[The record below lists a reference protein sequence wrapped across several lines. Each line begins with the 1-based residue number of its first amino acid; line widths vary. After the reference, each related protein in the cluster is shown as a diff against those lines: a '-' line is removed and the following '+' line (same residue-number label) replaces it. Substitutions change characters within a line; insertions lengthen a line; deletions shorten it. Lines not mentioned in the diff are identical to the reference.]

1 MDPKHSLQD
10 VMRCY
15 HCETPVPPKHC
26 DICHIHLCEACVG
39 KHISDQPKEHYIV
52 SFKMRGITHKC
63 PIHSRKDCTQ
73 RCKRCK
79 IPICSL
85 CGSGEHRPHQKED
98 IFKVMTNINKG
109 IEKDLKDLK
118 NSMFPKYQEA
128 LTNISVQK
136 ADVRKHYQNLKSAL
150 NEQGESLHT
159 EIDTIIQGMKSEI
172 DDMDALHITAMDK
185 QKETINR
192 IINEIKQVILDLE
205 KLLDS
210 KDVCLVSEYTSR
222 NEELRRLPYQFQVT
236 LPTFILQEINREQ
249 IHQQIGSLSKLAIT
263 WQAKRRIRKPRIV
276 KNVQTDYSGYN
287 PLRSVSCLSN
297 SELWTCG
304 TDETMRLYNLHGEL
318 LKSVKTKSKNGPQ
331 DIALTLSGD
340 LVYTDYNNRSINLV
354 RDSRIQTLITLQG
367 WKPLY
372 LCSTSSD
379 DLLVIMNS
387 DDEKQTKVVRYSG
400 SEEKLSIQWDDQFKP
415 LYTAGYTKYLS
426 ENRNFDICVAD
437 NAANAVVVVSATGKL
452 RFVYS
457 GTPATKKSFNPVGI
471 ATDSQANI
479 LTSSHS
485 SIHILNQ
492 DGKNLKIIDHLDLLG
507 VWGLC
512 VDCSDY
518 LFVNDGKKVKK
529 ILYDT

>member
-1 MDPKHSLQD
+1 
-10 VMRCY
+10 
-15 HCETPVPPKHC
+15 
-26 DICHIHLCEACVG
+26 
-39 KHISDQPKEHYIV
+39 
-52 SFKMRGITHKC
+52 
-63 PIHSRKDCTQ
+63 
-73 RCKRCK
+73 
-79 IPICSL
+79 
-85 CGSGEHRPHQKED
+85 
-98 IFKVMTNINKG
+98 
-109 IEKDLKDLK
+109 
-118 NSMFPKYQEA
+118 MFPKYQEA

-185 QKETINR
+185 QKDAINR
-192 IINEIKQVILDLE
+192 TTNEIKQVILDLE
-205 KLLDS
+205 KLRDS
-210 KDVCLVSEYTSR
+210 KDACLVSEYTSR
-222 NEELRRLPYQFQVT
+222 NEEFRRLPYQFQVT
-236 LPTFILQEINREQ
+236 LPTFIPQEINREQ
-249 IHQQIGSLSKLAIT
+249 IHQQIGSLSELAIT
-263 WQAKRRIRKPRIV
+263 WQAKCRIRKPRIV
-276 KNVQTDYSGYN
+276 KNVQTDYLGYN

-304 TDETMRLYNLHGEL
+304 TDETMRLYNLQGEL

-331 DIALTLSGD
+331 DIALTLSED

-354 RDSRIQTLITLQG
+354 RDTRIQTLITLQ
-367 WKPLY
+367 
-372 LCSTSSD
+372 
-379 DLLVIMNS
+379 
-387 DDEKQTKVVRYSG
+387 
-400 SEEKLSIQWDDQFKP
+400 
-415 LYTAGYTKYLS
+415 AGYTKYLS
-426 ENRNFDICVAD
+426 ENRNFDICVSD
-437 NAANAVVVVSATGKL
+437 NAANALVVVSATGKL

-492 DGKNLKIIDHLDLLG
+492 DGKNLKIIDHLDLWG

-529 ILYDT
+529 ILYYT